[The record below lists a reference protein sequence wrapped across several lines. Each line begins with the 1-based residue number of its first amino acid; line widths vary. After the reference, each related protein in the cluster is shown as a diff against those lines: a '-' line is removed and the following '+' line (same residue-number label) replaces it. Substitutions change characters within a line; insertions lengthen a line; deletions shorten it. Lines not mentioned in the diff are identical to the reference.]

1 MRIHL
6 LAVAAL
12 AVVALDAGGVAALA
26 ALDAVA
32 ASRPCDIYGR
42 AGTPC
47 VAAHSTVRA
56 LYASYRGPLYEL
68 MRADGA
74 TANVSVTAA
83 GYADAAAQDAF
94 CAGARTCV
102 VQRIYDQS
110 PMANHLAPAPASA
123 ASYGRDHP
131 CPRQLP
137 ATPVDARKHPIV
149 MGGAHRAYGAWFEEC
164 DGYRNDKTVG
174 IATGNEEETIYMVTS
189 GKRFNDGCCFVTSPR
204 RRLFLFALDVCA
216 PPAGLRQRGARQL
229 GRR

>member
-1 MRIHL
+1 MGIHL

-12 AVVALDAGGVAALA
+12 AVVALDAGSVAALA

-102 VQRIYDQS
+102 VRRIYDQS

-149 MGGAHRAYGAWFEEC
+149 MGGAHRAYGAWFEAVWNSNLQLDFNARIC
-164 DGYRNDKTVG
+164 DSFDASSSAVLRELDESNRFVQ
-174 IATGNEEETIYMVTS
+174 TS
-189 GKRFNDGCCFVTSPR
+189 AASTSMSSS
-204 RRLFLFALDVCA
+204 
-216 PPAGLRQRGARQL
+216 
-229 GRR
+229 

>member
-1 MRIHL
+1 MGRQKNHL
-6 LAVAAL
+6 LAIAAL
-12 AVVALDAGGVAALA
+12 AVVALDAGSVA
-26 ALDAVA
+26 
-32 ASRPCDIYGR
+32 PCDTYAR

-56 LYASYRGPLYEL
+56 LYASYLGPLYQL
-68 MRADGA
+68 KRADGA
-74 TANVSVTAA
+74 TANVSVNAA

-94 CAGARTCV
+94 CAGASTCV
-102 VQRIYDQS
+102 MQRIYDQS
-110 PMANHLAPAPASA
+110 PMANHLDPAPASA
-123 ASYGRDHP
+123 ASYGKDHP

-149 MGGAHRAYGAWFEEC
+149 MSGAHRAYGAWFEEC

-189 GKRFNDGCCFVTSPR
+189 GKRFNDGCCFVTPPR

>member
-1 MRIHL
+1 MGIHL
-6 LAVAAL
+6 PAVAAL
-12 AVVALDAGGVAALA
+12 AVVALDAGSVAALA

-47 VAAHSTVRA
+47 VAAHSTVRS

-102 VQRIYDQS
+102 VRRIYDQS

-149 MGGAHRAYGAWFEEC
+149 MGGAHRAYGAW
-164 DGYRNDKTVG
+164 
-174 IATGNEEETIYMVTS
+174 
-189 GKRFNDGCCFVTSPR
+189 
-204 RRLFLFALDVCA
+204 
-216 PPAGLRQRGARQL
+216 
-229 GRR
+229 